1 MDPAKTDRSVDGT
14 TGTDGGC
21 AGGALCALV
30 EAMRPAHWVK
40 NAFVV
45 APIVFA
51 NRIGSLA
58 AWALCTAAVTA
69 FCLLSSSVYLINDIC
84 DRQADRAH
92 PSKRNRPVASGRLSP
107 AAALVAAVML
117 AAGGLG
123 IAAAV
128 CGLYPVE
135 GTALHGWGLLVWSGA
150 YFVLN
155 LAYSTWLKRKIIID
169 VIIVALGFVLR
180 SMAGAAAIAVPISP
194 WLVVCTLTLCLFI
207 ALTKR
212 RYEVMELSPEDAAA
226 ARPVNAGY
234 RLGDIE
240 HMQTVATAMAIL
252 TYCLYCLA
260 PATIHRIGSAN
271 MVWTIPLVIY
281 GMFRYNVVSRILGKG
296 DPVAVLMRDR
306 VLWLVLVVYIVL
318 AALVI
323 QYGGS
328 PAVRDVLDVG
338 GGG

>member
-1 MDPAKTDRSVDGT
+1 MGESDTTRMPDGS
-14 TGTDGGC
+14 GGPGSG
-21 AGGALCALV
+21 AGGTLGAIV
-30 EAMRPAHWVK
+30 EAMRPTHWVK
-40 NAFVV
+40 NAFVI

-58 AWALCTAAVTA
+58 AWGLCAAGVGA
-69 FCLLSSSVYLINDIC
+69 FCLLSSSVYLINDVC
-84 DRQADRAH
+84 DRSGDRVH
-92 PSKRNRPVASGRLSP
+92 PTKRYRPVASGRLSP
-107 AAALVAAVML
+107 AAALVAAIVL

-128 CGLYPVE
+128 CIRYRVDGM
-135 GTALHGWGLLVWSGA
+135 ALHGWGLLVWAAA

-155 LAYSTWLKRKIIID
+155 LAYSTWLKRKIIVD
-169 VIIVALGFVLR
+169 VLIVALGFVLR
-180 SMAGAAAIAVPISP
+180 AMAGAAAIAVPISP

-212 RYEVMELSPEDAAA
+212 RYEVTELSPEEAAG

-240 HMQTVATAMAIL
+240 HMQTVSTAMAIL

-260 PATIHRIGSAN
+260 PQTIGRIGSAN

-281 GMFRYNVVSRILGKG
+281 GMFRYNIVSRHLGKG
-296 DPVAVLMRDR
+296 DPVAVLKRDR
-306 VLWLVLVVYIVL
+306 VMWLVLAAYVLL

-323 QYGGS
+323 QYGGR
-328 PAVRDVLDVG
+328 PAFRNVLDLG
-338 GGG
+338 GGS